1 MRPPVEA
8 QADRLRERRA
18 QAAAQLAA
26 GLAAGEAALPELREL
41 QERLSLLDA
50 ALADQRARNERRPGA
65 LLWPVLLVAAVLL
78 LAATV
83 PVPSVPL
90 SLELQASAVTLGL
103 PEATVLAPQALGQT
117 LRIEGFTGL
126 ESADPALTPAAPPQG
141 LQGLALQ
148 ADRLRLRAL
157 HLSAGSQLSVQADAG
172 TTTLATTRATTLA
185 TTQLLIESTR
195 APVRVDVELQGP
207 TLLHFDD
214 ADTALQRVYG
224 HAEWL
229 RLVGGEAAHPE
240 RAAPPLT
247 LWLQHPGDSPLQLAR
262 LHPSTLRFAE
272 RQAGAGTLASVGSSI
287 DSGSLTLPA
296 SGQTLTLAAGDWLA
310 LDGLVLER
318 CELRVGTAVRLKLS
332 GSARGLHLRVGE
344 FERSLKP
351 SVLEYV
357 SRHHLVGLLWGSA
370 ALLWGLL
377 AAVRKGL
384 AGAVA

>member
-8 QADRLRERRA
+8 QLDRLREQRA
-18 QAAAQLAA
+18 QAASQLAA
-26 GLAAGEAALPELREL
+26 GLATGDQPLPELREL
-41 QERLSLLDA
+41 QERLGLLDA
-50 ALADQRARNERRPGA
+50 ALADQRGRNERRLSA
-65 LLWPVLLVAAVLL
+65 LLWPLLLVAAVLL

-90 SLELQASAVTLGL
+90 QLELQASAVTLGL
-103 PEATVLAPQALGQT
+103 PDATVLAPQALGQT
-117 LRIEGFTGL
+117 LRIEGATGL
-126 ESADPALTPAAPPQG
+126 ESADPALTAAAQPVG
-141 LQGLALQ
+141 LHNLALQ
-148 ADRLRLRAL
+148 AQRLRLRAL
-157 HLSAGSQLSVQADAG
+157 HLSAGSQLSVQVDASTP
-172 TTTLATTRATTLA
+172 TTT
-185 TTQLLIESTR
+185 TTQLLIDSTR
-195 APVRVDVELQGP
+195 APVMVDVELQGP
-207 TLLHFDD
+207 TQLRFDD

-247 LWLQHPGDSPLQLAR
+247 LWLQHPGESPLQLAR
-262 LHPSTLRFAE
+262 LQPSTLRFAE
-272 RQAGAGTLASVGSSI
+272 RRAGTGTQSSVGSSI
-287 DSGSLTLPA
+287 DSGTLTLPA
-296 SGQTLTLAAGDWLA
+296 TGQTLSLAGGDWLA

-318 CELRVGTAVRLKLS
+318 CEISVGTAVRLKLS

-384 AGAVA
+384 AGLVS